1 MNKILIIE
9 DDLDCSKGMQICL
22 EDKGYEVVSA
32 KDGVEGLSKVKRED
46 PDLIILDLMLPDI
59 DGFEIAR
66 IIKGDYEV
74 MTGRDIER
82 RLRGNNRKIFIDHFV
97 YEKMVIAFM
106 EEIRRLRRME
116 K

>member
-1 MNKILIIE
+1 MNVIDLLINTLEHWLERQNNKRRTGRTTKLIEKVNACERPKII
-9 DDLDCSKGMQICL
+9 
-22 EDKGYEVVSA
+22 VVN
-32 KDGVEGLSKVKRED
+32 DRNQLSMV
-46 PDLIILDLMLPDI
+46 LL
-59 DGFEIAR
+59 
-66 IIKGDYEV
+66 KGDYEV